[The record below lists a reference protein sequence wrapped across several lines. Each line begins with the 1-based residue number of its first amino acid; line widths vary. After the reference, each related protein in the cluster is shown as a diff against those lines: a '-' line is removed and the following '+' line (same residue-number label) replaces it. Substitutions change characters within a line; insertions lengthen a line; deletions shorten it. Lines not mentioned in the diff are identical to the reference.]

1 MFKAKVVFIYLKLI
15 KYHHYFYYFVTRNLF
30 RLGKIKFSE
39 TPSLGQLLLVRGE
52 GKITV
57 GKNCLFG
64 IKRGGYNYKGVIEF
78 QPREKN
84 SQIIIEDDVQTNNN
98 LFICAAN
105 KIVISS
111 KTLIGQNVTIMDF
124 EAHGID
130 PSKRS
135 EIGKIGEIFIGRNV
149 WIGNDVVILKNSS
162 IGDNSIVAVGSVVSG
177 KFPANV
183 IIGGVPAKII
193 REITN

>member
-1 MFKAKVVFIYLKLI
+1 MLKAKVVFIYLKI
-15 KYHHYFYYFVTRNLF
+15 IRYYHFFYYFLVRNLF

-39 TPSLGQLLLVRGE
+39 IPSLGQLLLVRGE

-64 IKRGGYNYKGVIEF
+64 IKRGGYNYRGVIEF

-124 EAHGID
+124 EAHGIN
-130 PSKRS
+130 PSKRN
-135 EIGKIGEIFIGRNV
+135 ELGKIGEVFIGANV
-149 WIGNDVVILKNSS
+149 WIGNNVVILKNTS
-162 IGDNSIVAVGSVVSG
+162 IGKNSIVAVGSVVSG
-177 KFPANV
+177 KFPDNV
-183 IIGGVPAKII
+183 IIGGIPAKVI
-193 REITN
+193 REITD